1 MFDCFTDKAI
11 LVVMVAKEE
20 AKRFGDKSLG
30 QQHLLLG
37 MVVQRSGVS
46 GKVLSS
52 IGLDLQKVR
61 TKVVEMFGIKTRI
74 LWPWGQDNDYYIPF
88 TNAGQSIL
96 DLATNEA
103 SEMGMSYVG
112 TEHLLLALINDTVGI
127 GRVILERLDVN
138 LSHVKRKIMHVL
150 AENTRTGDFDK
161 KAWRR
166 LRSQIPYIL
175 EFGVDLTERAR
186 KGAVD
191 PVIGRV
197 KQIDRVVTISGRCK
211 KNNAVL
217 LGEPGVGKTA
227 LAEGLAIRII
237 NNDVPDVLLNK
248 YIFSIDISLMVA
260 GTKFRGEF
268 EKRLEGVL
276 SEAKD
281 PRVILMLDEIHILIG
296 AGSAEGSV
304 DAANM
309 VKPALSRGKLQVIGA
324 TTFEE
329 YKKYIDRDA
338 ALERRFQSVEV
349 SEPSV
354 GQTYEI
360 LYGLREKYEQH
371 HEVLISDEALR
382 AASKLSSQFIADR
395 FLPDK
400 AIDIIDEAC
409 SRGRLLSVALPPVVK
424 ELETE
429 IDGVLKE
436 KSMAVRRKQFG
447 VAEDCRE
454 REAKLRKRVRQYFE
468 YYSRKQR
475 REKGKEKI
483 KPVITDEDIANLI
496 CAWTRIPVTKVTE
509 DESQKLLVMED
520 TLDKSVID
528 QEMAVS
534 VVCKA
539 IRRSRM
545 GIKDPNRP
553 IANFLFVGPTGVGKT
568 ELAKVLAGYFFSS
581 EDDMIRL
588 DMSEYIERHS
598 VSKIIGSPPGYN
610 GYDEGGQLTEKIR
623 RNPHSL
629 ILFDEVE
636 KAHPWVWNLFLQLF
650 DDGRLTDGK
659 GRTVSFKQ
667 TLLILT
673 SNLGSRVVSEF
684 CDTGFIEWHK
694 NCLWKYPGISKTE
707 HLTSLVKEEL
717 KSTFSP
723 ELINRVD
730 EIVVFNSLASYAV
743 LEIVRLMVGKMAVQL
758 FKALGIGVD
767 VTYEGMKDLVRRG
780 YDKAYGARPLRRM
793 LTQDVEDPMTDWILS
808 NEIEEGDNVMFH
820 VSAEGEFYGAVITNP
835 SYVPLYK
842 RSGLY

>member
-52 IGLDLQKVR
+52 MGLDLQKVR
-61 TKVVEMFGIKTRI
+61 AKVVEMFAIKARI

-138 LSHVKRKIMHVL
+138 LSHVKRKIMQVL

-808 NEIEEGDNVMFH
+808 HEIEEGDNIMFH

-842 RSGLY
+842 RAGLY

>member
-52 IGLDLQKVR
+52 MGLDLQKVR
-61 TKVVEMFGIKTRI
+61 TKVVEMFAIKTRI

-186 KGAVD
+186 KGTVD

-429 IDGVLKE
+429 IDGILKE
-436 KSMAVRRKQFG
+436 KSVAVLRKQFG
-447 VAEDCRE
+447 MAENCRE

-842 RSGLY
+842 RAGLY

>member
-1 MFDCFTDKAI
+1 
-11 LVVMVAKEE
+11 
-20 AKRFGDKSLG
+20 
-30 QQHLLLG
+30 
-37 MVVQRSGVS
+37 
-46 GKVLSS
+46 
-52 IGLDLQKVR
+52 
-61 TKVVEMFGIKTRI
+61 
-74 LWPWGQDNDYYIPF
+74 
-88 TNAGQSIL
+88 
-96 DLATNEA
+96 
-103 SEMGMSYVG
+103 
-112 TEHLLLALINDTVGI
+112 
-127 GRVILERLDVN
+127 
-138 LSHVKRKIMHVL
+138 
-150 AENTRTGDFDK
+150 
-161 KAWRR
+161 
-166 LRSQIPYIL
+166 
-175 EFGVDLTERAR
+175 
-186 KGAVD
+186 
-191 PVIGRV
+191 
-197 KQIDRVVTISGRCK
+197 
-211 KNNAVL
+211 
-217 LGEPGVGKTA
+217 
-227 LAEGLAIRII
+227 
-237 NNDVPDVLLNK
+237 
-248 YIFSIDISLMVA
+248 
-260 GTKFRGEF
+260 
-268 EKRLEGVL
+268 
-276 SEAKD
+276 
-281 PRVILMLDEIHILIG
+281 
-296 AGSAEGSV
+296 
-304 DAANM
+304 
-309 VKPALSRGKLQVIGA
+309 
-324 TTFEE
+324 
-329 YKKYIDRDA
+329 
-338 ALERRFQSVEV
+338 
-349 SEPSV
+349 
-354 GQTYEI
+354 
-360 LYGLREKYEQH
+360 
-371 HEVLISDEALR
+371 
-382 AASKLSSQFIADR
+382 
-395 FLPDK
+395 
-400 AIDIIDEAC
+400 
-409 SRGRLLSVALPPVVK
+409 
-424 ELETE
+424 
-429 IDGVLKE
+429 
-436 KSMAVRRKQFG
+436 
-447 VAEDCRE
+447 
-454 REAKLRKRVRQYFE
+454 
-468 YYSRKQR
+468 
-475 REKGKEKI
+475 
-483 KPVITDEDIANLI
+483 
-496 CAWTRIPVTKVTE
+496 
-509 DESQKLLVMED
+509 
-520 TLDKSVID
+520 
-528 QEMAVS
+528 
-534 VVCKA
+534 
-539 IRRSRM
+539 M

-808 NEIEEGDNVMFH
+808 HEIEEGDNIMFH